1 MQNLILRKKELD
13 DQYIE
18 LERKYKEHKE
28 EQVTHN
34 KVIRENQKIL
44 KEAEREYQ
52 ERQMLRF
59 GNLVDLDSLEVSGP
73 SHIVLELQNKFLKT
87 SKRCFQAKE
96 DAEADM
102 QSTLKEL
109 TKCVSKNTGLLNLI
123 RELGENQLDL
133 NKKLDSSNKAIFE
146 NEDNEERRMMQQIK
160 EKYKEQL
167 EV

>member
-1 MQNLILRKKELD
+1 
-13 DQYIE
+13 
-18 LERKYKEHKE
+18 
-28 EQVTHN
+28 
-34 KVIRENQKIL
+34 
-44 KEAEREYQ
+44 
-52 ERQMLRF
+52 MLRF

-102 QSTLKEL
+102 QATLKEL

-167 EV
+167 EVQAKEIEILKTEINLYKRKGGHIYTKVTTNRKVAHLQDN

>member
-1 MQNLILRKKELD
+1 
-13 DQYIE
+13 
-18 LERKYKEHKE
+18 
-28 EQVTHN
+28 
-34 KVIRENQKIL
+34 
-44 KEAEREYQ
+44 
-52 ERQMLRF
+52 MLRF

-167 EV
+167 EVQAKEIEILKTEINLYKRKGGHIYTKVTTNRKVAHLQDN